1 MSSKGTAMPS
11 SPQVAVVGAGI
22 IGLCTA
28 RALEEQGADVTV
40 YERRTPGAD
49 QSAGPGRI
57 FRHAHDDP
65 RLVELAHES
74 GRIWRAW
81 SEQLDVPLVSD
92 DGAVAIGPSVDER
105 FPVLEAVG
113 DIAAR
118 RIASQEVAA
127 ALPILA
133 GFDGP
138 AMLDE
143 DAGAIDAE
151 AAIAALAA
159 RVPIVAEEVL
169 GLRPDDDGTVGVL
182 AGGVRRTYDH
192 VVVCAGR
199 GTTRLARGLG
209 LTLPVRVGVQVR
221 SVFAVRGAA
230 PARLACLQDSSGVF
244 GESSAYGTPLPGNRA
259 YAVGLTDIVEVDQ
272 HGALPADE
280 VVAVEERITAYVRRA
295 LPGLEPAPTAVRR
308 CWTTTLPWTDDAV
321 AVWQR
326 PGVTLVVGHHLFKH
340 AAALGRALA
349 EAAVGAGVRP
359 DLHPE
364 SRLGQ
369 PPGG

>member
-1 MSSKGTAMPS
+1 MSSGR
-11 SPQVAVVGAGI
+11 QVAVVGAGI

-28 RALEEQGADVTV
+28 RALQEQGADVTV
-40 YERRTPGAD
+40 YERRAPGAD

-65 RLVELAHES
+65 RLVALAQES
-74 GRIWRAW
+74 GRIWREW
-81 SEQLDVPLVSD
+81 SEQLDVPLLSD
-92 DGAVAIGPSVDER
+92 DGAVAIGPSVEER

-113 DIAAR
+113 GIAAR
-118 RIASQEVAA
+118 RIGAGELAA

-133 GFDGP
+133 DFDGP

-143 DAGAIDAE
+143 EAGAIDAE

-159 RVPIVAEEVL
+159 RTQVVEEEVL
-169 GLRPDDDGTVGVL
+169 GLHPGDDGPVEVL

-199 GTTRLARGLG
+199 GTARLATGLG

-221 SVFAVRGAA
+221 SAFSLRGTA
-230 PARLACLQDSSGVF
+230 PSRLACLQDSSGEF
-244 GESSAYGTPLPGNRA
+244 GESSAYGTPLPGNHA

-280 VVAVEERITAYVRRA
+280 VVEIEERITIYVGRA
-295 LPGLEPAPTAVRR
+295 LPGLAPEPVAVQR

-321 AVWQR
+321 AVWQHR
-326 PGVTLVVGHHLFKH
+326 GVTLVVGHHLFKH

-349 EAAVGAGVRP
+349 EAAVGPGVRA
-359 DLHPE
+359 DLRPE
-364 SRLGQ
+364 ARLGE
-369 PPGG
+369 PPAG